1 MTPHQ
6 KNDVPY
12 NQIDHRH
19 CWTSKNPP
27 CGQKIE
33 HLKCCLCEKLNPRI
47 ETLLTQQAERI
58 AEEVEDLRMEYDPHN
73 PRTFLFFDPVA
84 VDGYNVALDDVL
96 TVIRKK

>member
-12 NQIDHRH
+12 NQIDHDH
-19 CWTSKNPP
+19 CWRSKNPP

-33 HLKCCLCEKLNPRI
+33 HLKCCLCEKLNPHI

-58 AEEVEDLRMEYDPHN
+58 AEEVEKL
-73 PRTFLFFDPVA
+73 
-84 VDGYNVALDDVL
+84 DGYEPDLVFRTDVL
-96 TVIRKK
+96 RIIRTHNT

>member
-12 NQIDHRH
+12 NQIDHDH
-19 CWTSKNPP
+19 CWRSKNPP

-47 ETLLTQQAERI
+47 ETLLTRQAERI
-58 AEEVEDLRMEYDPHN
+58 AEEVEDMRNVVDNNGTRVTTDGFVDTVLSII
-73 PRTFLFFDPVA
+73 RTR
-84 VDGYNVALDDVL
+84 N
-96 TVIRKK
+96 T